1 MAEAGQ
7 AIPLG
12 LTPSSA
18 TMQLASRGEDG
29 TDEIA
34 CYVGGTGSY
43 PVQGVAM
50 SGVLEG
56 RTALV
61 TGGSRGIGRAV
72 VERLARDGASV
83 VFSFVRHKQAADEVV
98 ETVRAA
104 GEVAHAVPADLGS
117 VADLRR
123 LFDTADELLGG
134 LDILVCN
141 AATSRLASLAEAS
154 EDDYDAVMNANARS
168 TFIALQEAARRMR
181 DGGRIVA
188 FSTLNTALPVAGNG
202 LYQASK
208 GAVEMLTRTAAK
220 ELGARGITAN
230 IVSPGATDTDL
241 LRSTN
246 PPEVLEQIPAM
257 TTLGRLGQPA
267 DIADVVAFLV
277 GPDGRWLTGQNLCAA
292 GGLP

>member
-1 MAEAGQ
+1 MTRA
-7 AIPLG
+7 
-12 LTPSSA
+12 
-18 TMQLASRGEDG
+18 
-29 TDEIA
+29 
-34 CYVGGTGSY
+34 
-43 PVQGVAM
+43 
-50 SGVLEG
+50 LEG

-83 VFSFVRHKQAADEVV
+83 VFSFVRHKQAADDVV
-98 ETVRAA
+98 ESVRAA
-104 GEVAHAVPADLGS
+104 GGVAHAVQADLAH
-117 VADLRR
+117 VPDVRR
-123 LFDTADELLGG
+123 LFATAVDLLDG

-141 AATSRLASLAEAS
+141 AATSRLGGLADVS

-168 TFIALQEAARRMR
+168 TFIALQEAARRLR

-188 FSTLNTALPVAGNG
+188 LSTLNTDLPVAGNA

-208 GAVEMLTRTAAK
+208 GAVEQLTRTAAK

-230 IVSPGATDTDL
+230 LVSPGATDTEL

-246 PPEVLEQIPAM
+246 PPETLEQITAM

-277 GPDGRWLTGQNLCAA
+277 GPDGRWLTGQNLRAT

>member
-1 MAEAGQ
+1 M
-7 AIPLG
+7 
-12 LTPSSA
+12 
-18 TMQLASRGEDG
+18 RGV
-29 TDEIA
+29 
-34 CYVGGTGSY
+34 YVM
-43 PVQGVAM
+43 V
-50 SGVLEG
+50 GVLDG

-61 TGGSRGIGRAV
+61 TGGSRGIGRAI
-72 VERLARDGASV
+72 VERLARDGAAV
-83 VFSFVRHKQAADEVV
+83 VFSFVRQKQAADEVA

-104 GEVAHAVPADLGS
+104 GGVARAEQADLEVG
-117 VADLRR
+117 ADVRR
-123 LFDTADELLGG
+123 LFDVADQVLGG

-141 AATSRLASLAEAS
+141 AATGRLASLAEAS
-154 EDDYDAVMNANARS
+154 EDAYDTVMNANARS

-181 DGGRIVA
+181 DGGRIVTL
-188 FSTLNTALPVAGNG
+188 STLNTQLPVANNG

-246 PPEVLEQIPAM
+246 PPEALEQIPTM
-257 TTLGRLGQPA
+257 TALGRLGKPT

-277 GPDGRWLTGQNLCAA
+277 GPDGGWLTGQNIGAS
-292 GGLP
+292 GGLT